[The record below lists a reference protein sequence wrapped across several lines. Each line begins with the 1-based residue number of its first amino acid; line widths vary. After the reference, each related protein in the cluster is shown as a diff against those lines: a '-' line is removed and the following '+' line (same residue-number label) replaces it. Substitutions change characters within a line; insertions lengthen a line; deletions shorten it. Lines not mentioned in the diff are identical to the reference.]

1 MKYCKNCGKQLPDD
15 AKFCVDCGTPTEE
28 ASSKRRVEQ
37 AGTVY
42 KCPNC
47 GEVLESMTA
56 VCPACG
62 YEIRNVKAST
72 ALKEFS
78 EKLSALTSSDRKIS
92 LIQSFPIPNAK
103 EDIYDFL
110 VLTAG
115 NLNAL
120 TLGVSIQSA
129 DTAKEQMDIAA
140 AWYGKLHQCYQK
152 ASLLFHDGN
161 EFQRI
166 QELCTEANSNY
177 RAANSR
183 WNAEL
188 AKASKKEETRK
199 RAQAHV
205 LAKQPS
211 KSVYHVTEAIGTQ
224 VWKNKW
230 VSWILCLFLGFLGA
244 HKFYE
249 GKTGEGFLYLFTIG
263 LCGVGWIAD
272 IFILLFKPNPYMVT
286 KKK

>member
-37 AGTVY
+37 AGTIY

-62 YEIRNVKAST
+62 YEIRNVKASN
-72 ALKEFS
+72 ASKEFS
-78 EKLSALTSSDRKIS
+78 DKLSALTSNDQKIA
-92 LIQSFPIPNAK
+92 LIQSFSIPNTK
-103 EDIYDFL
+103 EDVYDFL
-110 VLTAG
+110 ILTAG
-115 NLNAL
+115 NLNGL
-120 TLGVSIQSA
+120 TQGASIRTM
-129 DTAKEQMDIAA
+129 DTAKEQIDIAA

-152 ASLLFHDGN
+152 ASLLFKDDA
-161 EFQRI
+161 EFEHIRG
-166 QELCTEANSNY
+166 LCVEANSNY
-177 RAANSR
+177 KAASSR
-183 WNAEL
+183 WRAEL
-188 AKASKKEETRK
+188 IKVDKKEEKHQQRQE
-199 RAQAHV
+199 RII
-205 LAKQPS
+205 AKQS
-211 KSVYHVTEAIGTQ
+211 ARVAYREQSVIGRQ
-224 VWKNKW
+224 AWKNKW
-230 VSWILCLFLGFLGA
+230 VSWILCLFLGFLGV

-263 LCGVGWIAD
+263 LCGVGWIVD
-272 IFILLFKPNPYMVT
+272 IFVLLFKPNPYMVI